1 VRFLAAAGLALAAV
15 VEAGSS
21 VPLLAQGIEEPR
33 LVVRGLDFRGNHA
46 IDDYSLRISIATTE
60 SAWLARFPLTSWMGA
75 GEKRYFDET
84 EFRRDVL
91 RLALLY
97 RVSGYLQ
104 VRVDTIVRRTNDAA
118 RIQVLIHEGPP
129 VRVRSI
135 DIAGVEGIVPVRDLL
150 RDIPLAVGDPFNRI
164 RFEWAADTIRAA
176 ARDRGYPFA
185 EVFRSYDVN
194 EDSLIAGIRFE
205 LEPGP
210 RGRVDSVIVE
220 GTRQIAPEVVRRMIP
235 IRPGAWFSQSA
246 LYRSQRD
253 LYRLGVFGYVNVAMA
268 DSVPAGSGDSGVA
281 VRVQVTEGQL
291 RRLRLG
297 AGYGTVDCFR
307 ALAGWSAS
315 NVLGGGRVL
324 DVTARVSKLGA
335 GDPLSAGFERWP
347 CGALKQDVGTERFK
361 LNYNVSASFQE
372 PYLLSRLM
380 RGTVSVSAERH
391 SEIQAYRRDALSVGL
406 SVTRETPWDIPVTGG
421 YSLSLTR
428 TFAEPAIF
436 CSFLSVCRLEDA
448 EQFSEQRLQSMVTF
462 GFVRDRSNSVF
473 DPTRGS
479 TLSAEARYAS
489 RFLGSDSLI
498 QFAKGV
504 AELAAYYPISRRTT
518 FAWRVRAGGIVSPT
532 LGFSGQSVRYIPPS
546 ERFYAG
552 GANSVRGFGQNRLG
566 PVVRVVDPE
575 RTHWSAVRDS
585 LGHIVYDPVSGKEVQ
600 QLVPDTL
607 TAATG
612 GNSLIVANAELRF
625 PLPGFGGRLSGAA
638 FVDLGQLFERE
649 DELVNLSKTRITPGL
664 GIRIATPIG
673 PMRFDVAYNP
683 FRPETGP
690 LYRKEGQELVLLD
703 PLYRP
708 DQSRISWVPR
718 HLVLH
723 FSVGQ
728 AF

>member
-1 VRFLAAAGLALAAV
+1 VGFLAAAGVAVAAAV
-15 VEAGSS
+15 QGGSS

-33 LVVRGLDFRGNHA
+33 LVVRSLDFSGNRA
-46 IDDYSLRISIATTE
+46 IDDYTLRISIATTE
-60 SAWLARFPLTSWMGA
+60 SAWLARNWLTRWIGA

-91 RLALLY
+91 RVALLY

-104 VRVDTIVRRTNDAA
+104 VRVDTIVRRTDDAA

-150 RDIPLAVGDPFNRI
+150 HDIPLAVGDPFNRI
-164 RFEWAADTIRAA
+164 RFEWAADTIRVA

-194 EDSLIAGIRFE
+194 EDSLIARVRFE

-235 IRPGAWFSQSA
+235 LRPGAWFSQSA

-253 LYRLGVFGYVNVAMA
+253 LYRLGVFGYVNVTMA
-268 DSVPAGSGDSGVA
+268 DSVPAGPEDSSVA
-281 VRVQVTEGQL
+281 VRVQVTEGPL

-406 SVTRETPWDIPVTGG
+406 SVTRETPWDLLVTAG

-448 EQFSEQRLQSMVTF
+448 EQFSEQRLQSMVTL

-489 RFLGSDSLI
+489 RVLRSDSLI

-504 AELAAYYPISRRTT
+504 AEMAAYYPIGRRTT

-552 GANSVRGFGQNRLG
+552 GANSVRGFGQNRMG

-575 RTHWSAVRDS
+575 RVDTVITRTQ
-585 LGHIVYDPVSGKEVQ
+585 GDPP
-600 QLVPDTL
+600 LADTTFVPDTL

-649 DELVNLSKTRITPGL
+649 HELVRPSETRVTPGL

-673 PMRFDVAYNP
+673 PLRFDVAYNG
-683 FRPETGP
+683 FRPQTGP
-690 LYRKEGQELVLLD
+690 LYRKAGQELELVD
-703 PLYRP
+703 AAYQP
-708 DQSRISWVPR
+708 DQQGVSWPGK
-718 HLVLH
+718 HLAFH

>member
-1 VRFLAAAGLALAAV
+1 
-15 VEAGSS
+15 
-21 VPLLAQGIEEPR
+21 
-33 LVVRGLDFRGNHA
+33 VVRALDFSGNRA
-46 IDDYSLRISIATTE
+46 IDDYRLGISIATTK

-75 GEKRYFDET
+75 GEKRYLDET

-91 RLALLY
+91 RLVLLY

-118 RIQVLIHEGPP
+118 RIQFLIHEGPP

-135 DIAGVEGIVPVRDLL
+135 DIAGVEGIAPLRDLL

-185 EVFRSYDVN
+185 EVFRAYDVD
-194 EDSLIAGIRFE
+194 EDSLIARVRFE
-205 LEPGP
+205 LEPGT

-220 GTRQIAPEVVRRMIP
+220 GTRKITPDVVRRMIP
-235 IRPGAWFSQSA
+235 IRPGDWFSQSA

-253 LYRLGVFGYVNVAMA
+253 LYRLGVFGYVNVTLA
-268 DSVPAGSGDSGVA
+268 DSVPAGPGDSSVA

-347 CGALKQDVGTERFK
+347 CSALERDVGTERFK
-361 LNYNVSASFQE
+361 LNYNVAASFHE
-372 PYLLSRLM
+372 PFLFSRLA

-391 SEIQAYRRDALSVGL
+391 SEIQAYRRDALSAGV
-406 SVTRETPWDIPVTGG
+406 SVTRETRWDIAVTAG
-421 YSLSLTR
+421 YSVSLTR

-448 EQFSEQRLQSMVTF
+448 EQFSQQRLQSMVTL
-462 GFVRDRSNSVF
+462 GFVRDRSNSLF

-489 RFLGSDSLI
+489 RVLGSDSLI
-498 QFAKGV
+498 QFARGV
-504 AELAAYYPISRRTT
+504 AELAAYYPIGRRTT
-518 FAWRVRAGGIVSPT
+518 FAWRVRGGGIVSPA

-575 RTHWSAVRDS
+575 RGDTVTRDT
-585 LGHIVYDPVSGKEVQ
+585 LGSETREF
-600 QLVPDTL
+600 VPDTL

-612 GNSLIVANAELRF
+612 GNSLIIANAELRF
-625 PLPGFGGRLSGAA
+625 PLPVFGGRLSGAA
-638 FVDLGQLFERE
+638 FVDLGQLFERGN
-649 DELVNLSKTRITPGL
+649 ELVNFSKTRVTPGL
-664 GIRIATPIG
+664 GLRFVTPIG
-673 PMRFDVAYNP
+673 PMRFDVAYSGY
-683 FRPETGP
+683 RPEAGP
-690 LYRKEGQELVLLD
+690 LYRKEGQELVLLN

-708 DQSRISWVPR
+708 DQSGSWLRR
-718 HLVLH
+718 HLVFH

>member
-1 VRFLAAAGLALAAV
+1 VGFLAAAGVAVAAAV
-15 VEAGSS
+15 QGGSS
-21 VPLLAQGIEEPR
+21 VPLLALGLGPPR
-33 LVVRGLDFRGNHA
+33 LVVRSLDFSGNRA
-46 IDDYSLRISIATTE
+46 IDDYTLRISIATTE
-60 SAWLARFPLTSWMGA
+60 SAWLARNWLTRWIGA

-91 RLALLY
+91 RVALLY

-104 VRVDTIVRRTNDAA
+104 VRVDTIVRRTDDAA

-150 RDIPLAVGDPFNRI
+150 HDIPLAVGDPFNRI
-164 RFEWAADTIRAA
+164 RFEWAADTIRVA

-194 EDSLIAGIRFE
+194 EDSLIARVRFE

-235 IRPGAWFSQSA
+235 LRPGAWFSQSA

-253 LYRLGVFGYVNVAMA
+253 LYRLGVFGYVNVTMA
-268 DSVPAGSGDSGVA
+268 DSVPAGPEDSSVA
-281 VRVQVTEGQL
+281 VRVQVTEGPL

-406 SVTRETPWDIPVTGG
+406 SVTRETPWDLLVTAG

-448 EQFSEQRLQSMVTF
+448 EQFSEQRLQSMVTL

-489 RFLGSDSLI
+489 RVLRSDSLI

-504 AELAAYYPISRRTT
+504 AEMAAYYPIGRRTT

-552 GANSVRGFGQNRLG
+552 GANSVRGFGQNRMG

-575 RTHWSAVRDS
+575 RVDTVITRTQ
-585 LGHIVYDPVSGKEVQ
+585 GDPP
-600 QLVPDTL
+600 LADTTFVPDTL

-649 DELVNLSKTRITPGL
+649 HELVRPSETRVTPGL

-673 PMRFDVAYNP
+673 PLRFDVAYNG
-683 FRPETGP
+683 FRPQTGP
-690 LYRKEGQELVLLD
+690 LYRKAGQELELVD
-703 PLYRP
+703 AAYQP
-708 DQSRISWVPR
+708 DQQGVSWPGK
-718 HLVLH
+718 HLAFH